1 MQETLIAWSP
11 LSLSATFC
19 PYPYHNNTYKV
30 TGKGTVVHPDHGSRI
45 DLWSAVLPFNPLVPI
60 SSHNS
65 GFLLM
70 TALFSQVERT
80 VRSFSQTSMNSTSGH
95 ASGNSIW
102 TYRSARP
109 SVSLTSES
117 LRPTLTTSVEQSL
130 SGSSQSHTLGWNH
143 MQIMVV
149 RSHYQ
154 CCCHARQIAFSASW
168 EGPCMEGS

>member
-1 MQETLIAWSP
+1 MEASSSQHWLLQLPAVLRVSQSIALCIYSAGNFDRLITSQ
-11 LSLSATFC
+11 SVSHFC

-80 VRSFSQTSMNSTSGH
+80 VRSFSQTSINSTSGH
-95 ASGNSIW
+95 ASGNSI
-102 TYRSARP
+102 
-109 SVSLTSES
+109 
-117 LRPTLTTSVEQSL
+117 
-130 SGSSQSHTLGWNH
+130 
-143 MQIMVV
+143 
-149 RSHYQ
+149 
-154 CCCHARQIAFSASW
+154 
-168 EGPCMEGS
+168 